1 MIYSWLMWLIF
12 INFLFKK
19 ILFPIF
25 SLFGLIWC
33 AKYSLKI
40 KNKTIGTKWIH
51 FQQIRD
57 PICNFAGYKYEK
69 ESRLTRHLSP
79 TPSIQL
85 AKKKARTRF
94 FFFSKNGNI
103 LFLSKIYLF
112 PFFLLF
118 FHDVMMW
125 SAKIEFTAVLD
136 VFWVFFEDNG
146 FVSVLLYC

>member
-1 MIYSWLMWLIF
+1 MWLIF

-57 PICNFAGYKYEK
+57 PICNFSGYKYEK

-94 FFFSKNGNI
+94 FFLSKNGNI

-118 FHDVMMW
+118 FMTSWCEVQ
-125 SAKIEFTAVLD
+125 KLNLPQ
-136 VFWVFFEDNG
+136 FWTYFGYSLKTMDLF
-146 FVSVLLYC
+146 